1 MFQEEIE
8 LKGHIIDSMTLP
20 RAFDVIM
27 DMGGEFEVLELK
39 IGKRKED
46 LSYARLSVIAERQEL
61 LDTILAELQKLGAVL
76 SRVSNV
82 LTERVTKNGVAP
94 ENFYSTTNHRTYI
107 RVKNRW
113 IEVKN
118 PEMDCVIVVQ
128 DEKTAICKPIGDLKV
143 GDLVVIGFDGIRVE
157 PPERPRGT
165 LGVFK
170 FMSSSASPEKPKET
184 LIKAVAKEIKE
195 IKNQRGKI
203 AIVGGPAIVHTGAH
217 IALARMIKAGY
228 VDAFLA
234 GNAVAVHDIEYA
246 IFGTSLGMDLK
257 TGELVEHGH
266 RNHLRAINKIRAAG
280 SIENAINLG
289 IVKEGI
295 MYELIKNKIP
305 FVLAGSIRDDG
316 PLPEVITD
324 VMVAQQKMRELLKDV
339 DLVLMMASTLHSVAV
354 GNLIPSFV
362 KTICID
368 INPAVVTKLI
378 DRGTAQTLGIVTD
391 VGEFLPTLAKELELL
406 KE

>member
-157 PPERPRGT
+157 PPEREYDISRIDEVEKKVRDIEESIRGISNEIR
-165 LGVFK
+165 LFEELNKKSFDIANPGFAFHELAEVEKRLKNYELEKNAALKAEEILNSMSNELDIFIDDVLQGNESLSDYFK
-170 FMSSSASPEKPKET
+170 FVTQRYNAVKIVNRDFVAIDEDGKEFFSGELSSGAKDQLMLCFRLAALKRLYPEGT
-184 LIKAVAKEIKE
+184 FIILD
-195 IKNQRGKI
+195 
-203 AIVGGPAIVHTGAH
+203 
-217 IALARMIKAGY
+217 
-228 VDAFLA
+228 DAF
-234 GNAVAVHDIEYA
+234 
-246 IFGTSLGMDLK
+246 IFADWIRR
-257 TGELVEHGH
+257 ERLV
-266 RNHLRAINKIRAAG
+266 
-280 SIENAINLG
+280 
-289 IVKEGI
+289 
-295 MYELIKNKIP
+295 
-305 FVLAGSIRDDG
+305 
-316 PLPEVITD
+316 
-324 VMVAQQKMRELLKDV
+324 ELLKKFV
-339 DLVLMMASTLHSVAV
+339 SEGNQVLYFTSDNHTMEL
-354 GNLIPSFV
+354 F
-362 KTICID
+362 
-368 INPAVVTKLI
+368 
-378 DRGTAQTLGIVTD
+378 
-391 VGEFLPTLAKELELL
+391 KELGARITNL
-406 KE
+406 